1 MYRAGG
7 PAITPLK
14 RMFRVCTGLKA
25 YTFLLPCMYK
35 YIFLEYLETHVQEE
49 GEGRGLDMYV
59 IDECMNINQAC

>member
-1 MYRAGG
+1 
-7 PAITPLK
+7 
-14 RMFRVCTGLKA
+14 
-25 YTFLLPCMYK
+25 MYK